1 MTVSEITTQIKRNL
15 ETSFSHVSITG
26 EISNFSPA
34 SSGHWYFTLKDSNA
48 AISCVMFRGANSK
61 TLCNPTDGMAVT
73 VEGNVSV
80 YAPRGSYQIICTT
93 MQKQGEGDL
102 LAMLEERKQRLAKEG
117 LFDQAHKQA
126 LPKLPKKIGV
136 ITSPTGAAIRD
147 ILQVLQRRNSG
158 LDVVVLPTLVQGDG
172 AGASVAARIR
182 QANRLNIADVLI
194 VGRGGGSLEDLLP
207 FSDEQVVRAIY
218 HSKIPVVS
226 AVGHEVDTMLS
237 DYVADLR
244 APTPSAAAELV
255 AANREDLE
263 RTIQQCGETITRAIF
278 QKIERLRLH
287 LGQYKERY
295 FAESLQNVVRI
306 KQIRLDEA
314 EFLMKNEIQHILRTL
329 KERINIRKETL
340 AATSPLEVLRR
351 GYAMVT
357 DKDGSIIM
365 SPDRVAQNEQIHIQF
380 EEGKITARVEDT
392 NEKV

>member
-15 ETSFSHVSITG
+15 ETSFSSVSITG
-26 EISNFSPA
+26 ELSNFSPA
-34 SSGHWYFTLKDSNA
+34 SSGHWYFTLKDANA
-48 AISCVMFRGANSK
+48 AISGVMFRGANSK
-61 TLCNPTDGMAVT
+61 ISFTPTDGMAVT

-102 LAMLEERKQRLAKEG
+102 LAMLEERKRRLAQEG
-117 LFDQAHKQA
+117 LFDQSHKQQ

-207 FSDEQVVRAIY
+207 FSEEEVVRAIY

-263 RTIQQCGETITRAIF
+263 RTIQQCHETITRTIY
-278 QKIERLRLH
+278 QKIERLRLQ

-314 EFLMKNEIQHILRTL
+314 EFLMRNEIHHILRTL
-329 KERINIRKETL
+329 KEQINMKKATL

-357 DKDGSIIM
+357 DKEGSIIM
-365 SPDRVAQNEQIHIQF
+365 DPQRVAQDEQIQIQF
-380 EEGKITARVEDT
+380 EKGNIIARVEDT